1 MTVSTEVDHNE
12 YTGNGV
18 TTSFP
23 YTFRIFQ
30 KSDLVVQVVDLDE
43 NIAVLA
49 LDTDYTVTGA
59 GGYNGGNVILSKALA
74 NGYQISIS
82 RELPVTQE
90 TDLRNQ
96 GKFFAEVHEDAFDKL
111 TMLIQQVRSW
121 FGLALRK
128 PSFVANY
135 YDALNNYIRNLR
147 DPSKPQDAA
156 TKNYVDSVVDTN
168 LSRTLRVPEPIN
180 SFPGAETRANMMPA
194 FDSQGN
200 AVLVLPPSGSASD
213 VLLQL
218 ASAED
223 GKGDSLVAVRQPIT
237 GALSRTQHDKNQDF
251 ITPQDFG
258 VKMDGTDSTDAI
270 NAFVEYVN
278 AIPNTDGIPVGV
290 LFPPGTISYSKD
302 MHFTR
307 PVRIICEGTVFHYL
321 GSGNAFNMG
330 PYDLSGD
337 YNGATGK
344 TPFNKHY
351 SIEGAVFKGGT
362 TSGYAINFA
371 HWVTYCD
378 VSNCEFRAFGGDGS
392 WAVNAEF
399 NNWRVSVRDC
409 LFEAHTDF
417 IADRVNTR
425 NFVRCPGYYED
436 SVLGKVV
443 DLWSTLLTATNNK
456 VEGVGWSRGGVA
468 YWISGWRTVIEGGAN
483 NGMLTDVIVSA
494 GCADVTLLN
503 FYSEKPFG
511 PEEGEVIK
519 CIQLSYDDDPYFTG
533 SKADGGAGMVDNGA
547 STFVKRLTVNGSYA
561 NMGNTEHVSRYFIFE
576 NNLALED
583 LSIDKATFVHYH
595 YPLIESPEIIG
606 HKNWDI
612 GSIRY
617 DGNLNNIGYLIEPE
631 YASVYK
637 PSYKS
642 RVKNLVK
649 ISDASDI
656 INGYVG
662 AAPINSNFGI
672 SGLTAVSDG
681 TGGSFTLTKR
691 TTNNTASGG
700 YERNRLD
707 MQRNAFQLL
716 CTSPATDQTYLQ
728 LQFELDISPAKIQG
742 CNACLSFYAKT
753 FTAGGVDGITGTVVS
768 VNGGFATSGDNVVSI
783 PNDGNFYRKFIH
795 FRVAQMSPGASL
807 DTQEKV
813 IASINLPV
821 GTVFAI
827 DIAAVVLNI
836 GDTAFPLT
844 ACL

>member
-23 YTFRIFQ
+23 YTFRIFN

-436 SVLGKVV
+436 PVLGKVV

-456 VEGVGWSRGGVA
+456 VEGVGWSRGGIA

-483 NGMLTDVIVSA
+483 NGMLTDVIISA

-561 NMGNTEHVSRYFIFE
+561 NMGNTEHVSRYIIFGR
-576 NNLALED
+576 NLALED

-612 GSIRY
+612 GTIRY

-662 AAPINSNFGI
+662 AAPINTNFGI

-691 TTNNTASGG
+691 TTNNTALGG

-716 CTSPATDQTYLQ
+716 CTSPATGQTYLQ

-742 CNACLSFYAKT
+742 CNVCLSFYAKT
-753 FTAGGVDGITGTVVS
+753 FTAGGVGGITGTVVS
-768 VNGGFATSGDNVVSI
+768 VNGGFASSGDNVVSI
-783 PNDGNFYRKFIH
+783 PNDGNFYRRFIH

-813 IASINLPV
+813 IVSINLPV

>member
-1 MTVSTEVDHNE
+1 MSDITANVVVSMPSQLFTMARSFKAVA
-12 YTGNGV
+12 NGKI
-18 TTSFP
+18 
-23 YTFRIFQ
+23 YIG
-30 KSDLVVQVVDLDE
+30 K
-43 NIAVLA
+43 I
-49 LDTDYTVTGA
+49 DTDPVNPENQIQVYVENEDGSHVPVSQPIIINAA
-59 GGYNGGNVILSKALA
+59 GYPVYNG
-74 NGYQISIS
+74 QIAKF
-82 RELPVTQE
+82 VTV
-90 TDLRNQ
+90 Q
-96 GKFFAEVHEDAFDKL
+96 GHSMAV
-111 TMLIQQVRSW
+111 
-121 FGLALRK
+121 
-128 PSFVANY
+128 
-135 YDALNNYIRNLR
+135 YDAYGAQQFYFPNVLKY
-147 DPSKPQDAA
+147 DPDQFGPDFKD
-156 TKNYVDSVVDTN
+156 
-168 LSRTLRVPEPIN
+168 
-180 SFPGAETRANMMPA
+180 
-194 FDSQGN
+194 
-200 AVLVLPPSGSASD
+200 
-213 VLLQL
+213 QL
-218 ASAED
+218 AQD
-223 GKGDSLVAVRQPIT
+223 GSYIDDDTKGDALIGVHLPAI
-237 GALSRTQHDKNQDF
+237 GAIHRTQHDKNQDF

-561 NMGNTEHVSRYFIFE
+561 NMGNTEHVSRYIIFG

-595 YPLIESPEIIG
+595 YPLIEYPEIIG

-612 GSIRY
+612 GTIRY

-716 CTSPATDQTYLQ
+716 CTSPATGQTYLQ
-728 LQFELDISPAKIQG
+728 LQFELDISPSKIQG
-742 CNACLSFYAKT
+742 CNVCLSFYAKT
-753 FTAGGVDGITGTVVS
+753 FTAGGVGGITGTVVS
-768 VNGGFATSGDNVVSI
+768 VNGGFASSGDNVISI
-783 PNDGNFYRKFIH
+783 PNDGNFYRRFIH

-813 IASINLPV
+813 IVSINLPV

>member
-23 YTFRIFQ
+23 YTFRIFN

-768 VNGGFATSGDNVVSI
+768 VNGGVATSGDNVVSI

>member
-1 MTVSTEVDHNE
+1 
-12 YTGNGV
+12 
-18 TTSFP
+18 
-23 YTFRIFQ
+23 
-30 KSDLVVQVVDLDE
+30 
-43 NIAVLA
+43 
-49 LDTDYTVTGA
+49 
-59 GGYNGGNVILSKALA
+59 
-74 NGYQISIS
+74 
-82 RELPVTQE
+82 
-90 TDLRNQ
+90 
-96 GKFFAEVHEDAFDKL
+96 
-111 TMLIQQVRSW
+111 
-121 FGLALRK
+121 
-128 PSFVANY
+128 
-135 YDALNNYIRNLR
+135 
-147 DPSKPQDAA
+147 
-156 TKNYVDSVVDTN
+156 
-168 LSRTLRVPEPIN
+168 
-180 SFPGAETRANMMPA
+180 
-194 FDSQGN
+194 
-200 AVLVLPPSGSASD
+200 
-213 VLLQL
+213 
-218 ASAED
+218 
-223 GKGDSLVAVRQPIT
+223 
-237 GALSRTQHDKNQDF
+237 
-251 ITPQDFG
+251 
-258 VKMDGTDSTDAI
+258 
-270 NAFVEYVN
+270 
-278 AIPNTDGIPVGV
+278 
-290 LFPPGTISYSKD
+290 
-302 MHFTR
+302 
-307 PVRIICEGTVFHYL
+307 
-321 GSGNAFNMG
+321 
-330 PYDLSGD
+330 
-337 YNGATGK
+337 
-344 TPFNKHY
+344 
-351 SIEGAVFKGGT
+351 
-362 TSGYAINFA
+362 
-371 HWVTYCD
+371 
-378 VSNCEFRAFGGDGS
+378 
-392 WAVNAEF
+392 
-399 NNWRVSVRDC
+399 
-409 LFEAHTDF
+409 
-417 IADRVNTR
+417 
-425 NFVRCPGYYED
+425 
-436 SVLGKVV
+436 
-443 DLWSTLLTATNNK
+443 
-456 VEGVGWSRGGVA
+456 
-468 YWISGWRTVIEGGAN
+468 RTVIEGGAN

-561 NMGNTEHVSRYFIFE
+561 NMGNTEHVSRYFIFG

-583 LSIDKATFVHYH
+583 LSIDKATFVHCH

-612 GSIRY
+612 GTIRY

-691 TTNNTASGG
+691 TTNNTAAGG

-742 CNACLSFYAKT
+742 CNVCLSFYAKT
-753 FTAGGVDGITGTVVS
+753 FTAGGVGGITGTVVS

-795 FRVAQMSPGASL
+795 FRVAQMTPGASL

>member
-1 MTVSTEVDHNE
+1 
-12 YTGNGV
+12 
-18 TTSFP
+18 
-23 YTFRIFQ
+23 
-30 KSDLVVQVVDLDE
+30 
-43 NIAVLA
+43 
-49 LDTDYTVTGA
+49 
-59 GGYNGGNVILSKALA
+59 
-74 NGYQISIS
+74 
-82 RELPVTQE
+82 
-90 TDLRNQ
+90 
-96 GKFFAEVHEDAFDKL
+96 
-111 TMLIQQVRSW
+111 
-121 FGLALRK
+121 
-128 PSFVANY
+128 
-135 YDALNNYIRNLR
+135 
-147 DPSKPQDAA
+147 
-156 TKNYVDSVVDTN
+156 
-168 LSRTLRVPEPIN
+168 
-180 SFPGAETRANMMPA
+180 
-194 FDSQGN
+194 
-200 AVLVLPPSGSASD
+200 
-213 VLLQL
+213 
-218 ASAED
+218 
-223 GKGDSLVAVRQPIT
+223 
-237 GALSRTQHDKNQDF
+237 
-251 ITPQDFG
+251 
-258 VKMDGTDSTDAI
+258 
-270 NAFVEYVN
+270 
-278 AIPNTDGIPVGV
+278 
-290 LFPPGTISYSKD
+290 ISYSKD

-351 SIEGAVFKGGT
+351 SIEGAVFKGGA

-436 SVLGKVV
+436 HVLGKVV

-456 VEGVGWSRGGVA
+456 VEGVGWSRGGIA

-483 NGMLTDVIVSA
+483 NGMLTDVIISA

-561 NMGNTEHVSRYFIFE
+561 NMGNTEHVSRYFIFG

-612 GSIRY
+612 GTIRY

-691 TTNNTASGG
+691 TTNNTAAGG

-742 CNACLSFYAKT
+742 CNVCLSFYAKT
-753 FTAGGVDGITGTVVS
+753 FTAGGVGGITGTVVS
-768 VNGGFATSGDNVVSI
+768 VNGGFASSGDNVVSI
-783 PNDGNFYRKFIH
+783 PNDGNFYRRFIH

-813 IASINLPV
+813 IVSINLPV